1 MRRLVLLALCACS
14 AVVCV
19 PKSGRNKRQQ
29 QQQVLPGIPVEELAY
44 TRQAVCT
51 ENGRFYQVN
60 DQWERPYMGSTLLC
74 TCKGSAG
81 IQCESK
87 PAGEEMCFDKVN
99 ARSYR
104 VGETYERPKDGMI
117 WDCTCIGSG
126 RGKISCT
133 IANRCH
139 EGGRSYRIGETWT
152 RPHDTGDYMLECVC
166 LGNGKGEWTC
176 KPIAERCYDTSVG
189 ASYVVGQ
196 TWEKP
201 YQGWMIVDCTCLG
214 EGNGRI
220 TCTSRN
226 RCNDQ
231 DMRKSYRIGET
242 WTKVDSQGRAQQCV
256 CTGNGRGEWKCES
269 HTSAQTALGS
279 GSGLSTQVKPVTHQL
294 NILPVL
300 AEIGTCQTR
309 SGTIYYDGMRWVQ
322 TQGSQQMICTCVNGG
337 IGCEEWDGQS
347 HVYGG
352 NSNGQ
357 PCVFPFTFGGKTH
370 YSCISE
376 GRTDG
381 QLWCSTT
388 SDYDT
393 DRQYSFCTQRNLM
406 VTTRGGNSNGA
417 LCQFPFLYNGRNY
430 TDCTADGRRD
440 GMKWCGTTANYDD
453 ERRYGFCPMAA
464 HEEICTV
471 NDVMYRLGD
480 EWDKR
485 HDTMGHMMR
494 CKCVGNGRGEWSCVA
509 HSQIRDQCIVDGLT
523 YEVDQTFDKR
533 HNEGYMMNCTCF
545 GQGRGRWKCDAI
557 DQCQEA
563 ETKVFYQIGE
573 TWDKVSH
580 GVRYRCTCYGN
591 GIGEHACE
599 PLESRVPVR
608 VTITETGNQPNS
620 HPIQWNPPAS
630 AHITQYILKWKVKN
644 TRTPWR
650 EVIIPSHINS
660 YTISGLKPGLTYEGQ
675 LISILNYGHREVTRF
690 DFTTSSG
697 SLVPTEGVTTQNT
710 RVLDTSESITEITSS
725 SFVVSWTSASETI
738 SGFRVQYELSEEGAE
753 PTVIDLPRTSTSVN
767 IDRLLP
773 GRTYHVQVYEVEPEG
788 DTNLILTT
796 TQTTAPDTPSDHRVT
811 EVRETSIVI
820 SWTKPHAP
828 ITGYRVV
835 YTPSV
840 EGSST
845 ELNLPETV
853 TSVTLVDLQPGQ
865 SYNVSI
871 FAVEG
876 NLESEAVVLQ
886 VRTAGE
892 SQPEEVQAP
901 TELQFYEV
909 TDVKITITWTGPP
922 SEVSGY
928 RVTYEPVSSDG
939 HSTQRPLALP
949 TTPNAYAEITHLQPG
964 TLYRFYVYAVY
975 GGAESQPLVGE
986 KSTRPDAPTDLRFP
1000 DVTEDTVLV
1009 VWSAPQARITGYRLY
1024 ITTEDS
1030 TSPTLLRIRPEE
1042 TQYTVPNLQPDT
1054 MYTVTLHSEHG
1065 STLSEGVSGTV
1076 TTTVPIGNAPR
1087 FSTDV
1092 TDSSII
1098 ISWTPVPRFSYRM
1111 SVKPSQGGEAPRVV
1125 TSDSGSIYISGLT
1138 PGVEY
1143 TYSLQPIINGRKQ
1156 GNAITRNVVT
1166 PLSPPSDL
1174 NLVSNPNTGDLSV
1187 RWRESTTP
1195 DITGYRVT
1203 CTPTLGQRAN
1213 SLEEF
1218 VRGQQT
1224 SCTLENLSPGVEYNV
1239 SVYTVKNHIESEPI
1253 SSVITQDVPKV
1264 SDLGYVNVTDTTI
1277 GIQWTL
1283 LNHPAVTGYR
1293 VTVLA
1298 AGESLPI
1305 LEDSLDSGTGF
1316 YTVRG
1321 LEPGVDYH
1329 ISVITL
1335 TEESESEPTTIT
1347 QQTQAGVPAPTN
1359 LKFGE
1364 VGPDSMRLSW
1374 TRPSVRQSEI
1384 SRFVIRY
1391 HPSNDDD
1398 NIQEVN
1404 VGGATSTYLLQHLL
1418 PVTEYVVSVSCV
1430 YGQRESTP
1438 VTGRQTTNLD
1448 SPSGLVF
1455 SDVFTHSFTANW
1467 QAPRAPITGYRLAYE
1482 ATSGGRRQEERLPP
1496 SRTRYALNNLQPN
1509 TLYTLRIYAVSGRQE
1524 SQPLTGTQATISDAP
1539 TDLEVTSST
1548 PNSITIS
1555 WDAPAIPVRY
1565 YRIKHEQTGERGSGQ
1580 EFTVPG
1586 TESTATIGGL
1596 QPGTDYTVTIY
1607 AVTGRGDSPASST
1620 PTIITHRTG
1629 SHGVPSPSD
1638 LEVTDIQDQAIVVR
1652 WSPAR
1657 GPITGYRV
1665 TGRPRNGVGPTF
1677 SKEVGP
1683 DQTEL
1688 RITGL
1693 VPTVEYVISVYAIS
1707 RDGESTP
1714 VVEKA
1719 TTIKSVPSPSD
1730 LDVTDIQDQ
1739 AIVVRWSPARGPIT
1753 GYRVTGSPKNGVGP
1767 TFSKEVGPD
1776 QTELRITGLVPTVEY
1791 VISVYA
1797 IGRDGKSTPVVERA
1811 TTIKPT
1817 DSPTDLTFSDVDSSS
1832 VRVSW
1837 RPPQGRV
1844 TSYRVFYSSPETGE
1858 REWSPAPSRND
1869 DNVLLQHLRP
1879 GTEYSVRVIATTD
1892 RGATAELAGT
1902 HTTVVP
1908 APTNIQ
1914 FGDVG
1919 PSSFV
1924 VLWRA
1929 PGIRL
1934 NGYRVLVKPKN
1945 NIAQPK
1951 ELNVAPD
1958 SMQVTVTG
1966 LLVSTVYEV
1975 YVYALKDSVSSP
1987 PLVGEV
1993 TTTGED
1999 ISPPRRPRVNE
2010 VKDTSI
2016 TLNWRAKIE
2025 PITGFLIEATPISG
2039 NYPTIRKEIPGEH
2052 RSAVITGLHPGTAY
2066 KINIYTL
2073 NGDRRS
2079 APFTLSTNTI
2089 GSSLQPPTDLR
2100 FQALSPTSISF
2111 NWQPPTSHITGYY
2124 ITYEEEGSSPRELT
2138 PRPHAGTNYATITGL
2153 KPATV
2158 YIIKIIA
2165 LQNTLRSPPLV
2176 GKARTQE
2183 SLLLPLPIPPRHNT
2197 LGPLDVPETDILVN
2211 VVGPTVQPGPGE
2223 GGQGMEYTEYNNQP
2237 TLPHSGHRPNPYV
2250 PGTGQTLIY
2259 VPAPGPDGS
2268 RVPKVVQLSD
2278 RNAHGFTF
2286 PENKTGTPQEAQT
2299 QTTVSWQPFR
2309 QSKAYLVTCHPVTQ
2323 RNEKMFQ
2330 LQLPSTSTSA
2340 TLIGLTSGASYRVL
2354 VEALKDALKYK
2365 ILDEVITAGNTD
2377 PAGVPASD
2385 DSCYDTLT
2393 ATHHNIGDEW
2403 ERMSETGF
2411 KLWCR
2416 CLGLGSG
2423 HFRCDSSK
2431 WCHDNGHNY
2440 LIGERWERRAE
2451 NGHMMS
2457 CTCLGN
2463 GKGEFKCEPHEST
2476 CYDEGKTYQVG
2487 NQWQKEYLGAICTCI
2502 CYGGQQGWRCENCK
2516 KPGTEINTHLLK
2528 PVRYGD
2534 GIAKVNIH
2542 CPIECLRPDIL
2553 ADAVANPNPLE

>member
-1 MRRLVLLALCACS
+1 MRRFVLLALCACS
-14 AVVCV
+14 AVVCL
-19 PKSGRNKRQQ
+19 PKSERNKRQGQ
-29 QQQVLPGIPVEELAY
+29 QQQVLDIPVDELAY
-44 TRQAVCT
+44 ARQAGCT
-51 ENGRFYQVN
+51 ENGQFYKVN
-60 DQWERPYMGSTLLC
+60 DQWERPYMDSTLLC
-74 TCKGSAG
+74 TCRGSAG
-81 IQCESK
+81 VQCESK
-87 PAGEEMCFDKVN
+87 PAAEEICFDKIN

-139 EGGRSYRIGETWT
+139 EGGRSYKIGETWT
-152 RPHDTGDYMLECVC
+152 RPHDTGDYMLECMC

-176 KPIAERCYDTSVG
+176 KPIAERCYDTSLG
-189 ASYVVGQ
+189 TSYVVGQ

-201 YQGWMIVDCTCLG
+201 YQDWMIVDCTCLG

-231 DMRKSYRIGET
+231 DMRKAYRIGET
-242 WTKVDSQGRAQQCV
+242 WTKVDSQGRQQQCV

-269 HTSAQTALGS
+269 HSSAQNALGECDTGS
-279 GSGLSTQVKPVTHQL
+279 GSALSTEVRPVTHQL
-294 NILPVL
+294 AILPELV
-300 AEIGTCQTR
+300 EIGACQTR
-309 SGTIYYDGMRWVQ
+309 SGTTYYNGMRWVQ

-337 IGCEEWDGQS
+337 ISCEEW
-347 HVYGG
+347 V
-352 NSNGQ
+352 
-357 PCVFPFTFGGKTH
+357 
-370 YSCISE
+370 
-376 GRTDG
+376 
-381 QLWCSTT
+381 
-388 SDYDT
+388 
-393 DRQYSFCTQRNLM
+393 M

-417 LCQFPFLYNGRNY
+417 LCYFPFLYNDRNY

-440 GMKWCGTTANYDD
+440 GMKWCGTTANYDN
-453 ERRYGFCPMAA
+453 ERHYGFCPMAA

-494 CKCVGNGRGEWSCVA
+494 CKCLGNGRGEWSCVA
-509 HSQIRDQCIVDGLT
+509 YSQLRDQCIVDGLT
-523 YEVDQTFDKR
+523 YEVDQKFDKR
-533 HNEGYMMNCTCF
+533 HREGYMMNCTCF
-545 GQGRGRWKCDAI
+545 GQGRGRWKCDPI
-557 DQCQEA
+557 DQCQDV

-573 TWDKVSH
+573 TWDKVNH
-580 GVRYRCTCYGN
+580 GVQYRCTCYGN
-591 GIGEHACE
+591 GIGEQACE
-599 PLESRVPVR
+599 PLQSRLPVR

-630 AHITQYILKWKVKN
+630 SHITHQKN
-644 TRTPWR
+644 TRTPWK
-650 EVIIPSHINS
+650 EVVIPGHVNS

-675 LISILNYGHREVTRF
+675 LISILSYGHREVTRF
-690 DFTTSSG
+690 DFTTSYG
-697 SLVPTEGVTTQNT
+697 SLIPTEGVTRNNI
-710 RVLDTSESITEITSS
+710 RVVDASESITEITSS

-773 GRTYHVQVYEVEPEG
+773 GRTYQVQVYEVEPEG
-788 DTNLILTT
+788 NMNLILTT
-796 TQTTAPDTPSDHRVT
+796 TQTTAPDTTTEHRVT
-811 EVRETSIVI
+811 DVGETSIVI
-820 SWTKPHAP
+820 SWTKPQAP

-835 YTPSV
+835 YTPSL

-845 ELNLPETV
+845 ELILPETV

-876 NLESEAVVLQ
+876 NLESEPVVLQ
-886 VRTAGE
+886 VHTAGE
-892 SQPEEVQAP
+892 AQPEEVQAP

-909 TDVKITITWTGPP
+909 TDVKITITWKGPP

-928 RVTYEPVSSDG
+928 RVTYEPVGSDG
-939 HSTQRPLALP
+939 RATQRSLQLP
-949 TTPNAYAEITHLQPG
+949 VTPNAYAEITHLQPG
-964 TLYRFYVYAVY
+964 TLYRIYVYSVY
-975 GGAESQPLVGE
+975 GGTESQPLVGE
-986 KSTRPDAPTDLRFP
+986 KLTRPDAPTELRFP

-1009 VWSAPQARITGYRLY
+1009 AWSAPQAPITGYRLV
-1024 ITTEDS
+1024 ITAED
-1030 TSPTLLRIRPEE
+1030 TTPPKQWRVRPEE
-1042 TQYTVPNLQPDT
+1042 TQYTIQDLRPDT
-1054 MYTVTLHSEHG
+1054 MYTITLHSEQG
-1065 STLSEGVSGTV
+1065 NTLSEGVSGTV
-1076 TTTVPIGNAPR
+1076 TTSVPVGNAPR

-1092 TDSSII
+1092 TDTSII
-1098 ISWTPVPRFSYRM
+1098 ISWTPVPRFSYKM

-1143 TYSLQPIINGRKQ
+1143 TYSLQPIFSGRRP
-1156 GNAITRNVVT
+1156 GSPITRNVVT
-1166 PLSPPSDL
+1166 PLSPPSHL
-1174 NLVSNPNTGDLSV
+1174 NLVSNPDTGNLNV
-1187 RWRESTTP
+1187 YWQPTTTP

-1203 CTPTLGQRAN
+1203 CTPTTGQRGN

-1218 VRGQQT
+1218 VRDGET
-1224 SCTLENLSPGVEYNV
+1224 SCTLENLSPGVEYNI
-1239 SVYTVKNHIESEPI
+1239 SVYAVKNHMESEPI

-1264 SDLGYVNVTDTTI
+1264 KDLGYVNVTDTTI
-1277 GIQWTL
+1277 GIQWTPIT
-1283 LNHPAVTGYR
+1283 HAAVTGYHI
-1293 VTVLA
+1293 TVLA
-1298 AGESLPI
+1298 TGESLPI
-1305 LEDSLDSGTGF
+1305 LEDTLDSSTGF
-1316 YTVRG
+1316 YLVRG

-1329 ISVITL
+1329 ISIVVL
-1335 TEESESEPTTIT
+1335 TEERESEPTTIT
-1347 QQTQAGVPAPTN
+1347 QQTQAAVPAPTN

-1398 NIQEVN
+1398 NVQEVN
-1404 VGGATSTYLLQHLL
+1404 VGGATSTYLLQNLL
-1418 PVTEYVVSVSCV
+1418 PVTEYMVSVSCV
-1430 YGQRESTP
+1430 YSERESIP
-1438 VTGRQTTNLD
+1438 ITGRQTTILD
-1448 SPSGLVF
+1448 APTALIF
-1455 SDVFTHSFTANW
+1455 SDVLTHSFTANW
-1467 QAPRAPITGYRLAYE
+1467 RAPRAQITGYRLVYE
-1482 ATSGGRRQEERLPP
+1482 ATSGGRRHEERLPP
-1496 SRTRYALNNLQPN
+1496 SRTHYALNNLQPD
-1509 TLYTLRIYAVSGRQE
+1509 TLYTLHIYAISGRQE
-1524 SQPLTGTQATISDAP
+1524 SQPLTGTQSTISDAP

-1548 PNSITIS
+1548 PTSITIS

-1565 YRIKHEQTGERGSGQ
+1565 YRIKYGQSGERGPGQ

-1586 TESTATIGGL
+1586 TDSTATISGL
-1596 QPGTDYTVTIY
+1596 QPGRDYTITIY

-1629 SHGVPSPSD
+1629 SHGAPSTTDLDVSD
-1638 LEVTDIQDQAIVVR
+1638 VQDQAIIVR
-1652 WSPAR
+1652 WTPAR
-1657 GPITGYRV
+1657 GPVAGYRV
-1665 TGRPRNGVGPTF
+1665 TGKPKNGVGPTF

-1683 DQTEL
+1683 DKTEL

-1714 VVEKA
+1714 VVQKA
-1719 TTIKSVPSPSD
+1719 TKIET
-1730 LDVTDIQDQ
+1730 
-1739 AIVVRWSPARGPIT
+1739 
-1753 GYRVTGSPKNGVGP
+1753 
-1767 TFSKEVGPD
+1767 PD
-1776 QTELRITGLVPTVEY
+1776 R
-1791 VISVYA
+1791 
-1797 IGRDGKSTPVVERA
+1797 
-1811 TTIKPT
+1811 PT
-1817 DSPTDLTFSDVDSSS
+1817 DMRFPDVDSS
-1832 VRVSW
+1832 
-1837 RPPQGRV
+1837 G
-1844 TSYRVFYSSPETGE
+1844 
-1858 REWSPAPSRND
+1858 
-1869 DNVLLQHLRP
+1869 L
-1879 GTEYSVRVIATTD
+1879 TD
-1892 RGATAELAGT
+1892 RSSTPESEGT
-1902 HTTVVP
+1902 HTTAGVP
-1908 APTNIQ
+1908 SPTNIQ

-1924 VLWRA
+1924 VLWR
-1929 PGIRL
+1929 PPSVRL
-1934 NGYRVLVKPKN
+1934 NGYRILVTPKN
-1945 NIAQPK
+1945 NFAHPK

-1958 SMQVTVTG
+1958 AMQATVTG
-1966 LLVSTVYEV
+1966 LLVSTLYEV
-1975 YVYALKDSVSSP
+1975 HVYALKDSASSP
-1987 PLVGEV
+1987 PLIGEIS
-1993 TTTGED
+1993 TTED
-1999 ISPPRRPRVNE
+1999 ISPPRRSRINE

-2016 TLNWRAKIE
+2016 TISWRSKIE
-2025 PITGFLIEATPISG
+2025 PMTGFLIEAKPLSG
-2039 NYPTIRKEIPGEH
+2039 ESPTIRKEIPAEQ
-2052 RSAVITGLHPGTAY
+2052 RSVVITGLQPATTY
-2066 KINIYTL
+2066 SINIYTL

-2079 APFTLSTNTI
+2079 APFTLIAKTI
-2089 GSSLQPPTDLR
+2089 GSSLPPPTDLQ
-2100 FQALSPTSISF
+2100 FLALTPTSISF
-2111 NWQPPTSHITGYY
+2111 KWQPPTSRITGYY
-2124 ITYEEEGSSPRELT
+2124 VTYEEEGKSPRELT
-2138 PRPHAGTNYATITGL
+2138 PRPHAGANYASITDL

-2165 LQNTLRSPPLV
+2165 LQNTMRSPALV
-2176 GKARTQE
+2176 GRATTQE
-2183 SLLLPLPIPPRHNT
+2183 SDFTLPSRSHSS
-2197 LGPLDVPETDILVN
+2197 LGPLDVPETEIVVN
-2211 VVGPTVQPGPGE
+2211 VMGPTVQPRPDKH
-2223 GGQGMEYTEYNNQP
+2223 GQGMEYTEYNNQP
-2237 TLPHSGHRPNPYV
+2237 TLPHSGQRPNPYV

-2259 VPAPGPDGS
+2259 VPAPGSDGS
-2268 RVPKVVQLSD
+2268 RVPKVVQLSE
-2278 RNAHGFTF
+2278 RNAHNFLF

-2299 QTTVSWQPFR
+2299 QTTISWKPFR
-2309 QSKAYLVTCHPVTQ
+2309 QSKAYIVSCQPVTN

-2330 LQLPSTSTSA
+2330 MQLPATSTSA

-2377 PAGVPASD
+2377 PARVPASD
-2385 DSCYDTLT
+2385 DSCYDTIT
-2393 ATHHNIGDEW
+2393 AAHYNVGDEW

-2431 WCHDNGHNY
+2431 WCHDNGNNY
-2440 LIGERWERRAE
+2440 RIGERWERQAE

-2476 CYDEGKTYQVG
+2476 CYDDGKTYQVG
-2487 NQWQKEYLGAICTCI
+2487 NQWQKEYLGAICTCT

-2516 KPGTEINTHLLK
+2516 KPGTEINTQMLR

-2553 ADAVANPNPLE
+2553 ADAVANPNPRE

>member
-14 AVVCV
+14 AVLCL
-19 PKSGRNKRQQ
+19 PQSSRNKRQGQ
-29 QQQVLPGIPVEELAY
+29 QQQVLDIPAEELALA
-44 TRQAVCT
+44 RQAGCM
-51 ENGRFYQVN
+51 ENGQFYRVN
-60 DQWERPYMGSTLLC
+60 DQWERPYMDSTVLC

-81 IQCESK
+81 VQCESK
-87 PAGEEMCFDKVN
+87 PAAEEMCFDKIN

-176 KPIAERCYDTSVG
+176 KPIAERCYDTSQG
-189 ASYVVGQ
+189 MSYVVGQ
-196 TWEKP
+196 TWEKL

-231 DMRKSYRIGET
+231 DMRQSYRIGET
-242 WTKVDSQGRAQQCV
+242 WNKVDSQGRKQQCI
-256 CTGNGRGEWKCES
+256 CMGNGRGEWKCES
-269 HTSAQTALGS
+269 HLSAQTALGS
-279 GSGLSTQVKPVTHQL
+279 GSALSTEVRPVTHQL
-294 NILPVL
+294 TIVPELV
-300 AEIGTCQTR
+300 EIGACQTG
-309 SGTIYYDGMRWVQ
+309 SGTTYYNGMRWVQ

-347 HVYGG
+347 QVYGG

-357 PCVFPFTFGGKTH
+357 PCVFPFVFGEKTH

-388 SDYDT
+388 SNYDV

-417 LCQFPFLYNGRNY
+417 QCHFPFLYNGRNY

-440 GMKWCGTTANYDD
+440 GMKWCGTTANYDE

-494 CKCVGNGRGEWSCVA
+494 CKCLGNGRGEWSCIA
-509 HSQIRDQCIVDGLT
+509 YSQLRDQCIVEGLT
-523 YEVDQTFDKR
+523 YEVGQKFDKR

-573 TWDKVSH
+573 AWDKVSH
-580 GVRYRCTCYGN
+580 GVQYRCTCYGN

-599 PLESRVPVR
+599 PLQARVPVR
-608 VTITETGNQPNS
+608 VTITETANQPNS

-630 AHITQYILKWKVKN
+630 AHITQYILKWRVKN
-644 TRTPWR
+644 TRTPWK
-650 EVIIPSHINS
+650 EVVIPSHINS

-675 LISILNYGHREVTRF
+675 LISILSYGHREVTRF
-690 DFTTSSG
+690 DFTTSYG
-697 SLVPTEGVTTQNT
+697 SLVPTEGVSTEPI
-710 RVLDTSESITEITSS
+710 RVVDTSESITEITSS
-725 SFVVSWTSASETI
+725 SFIVSWTSASETI

-753 PTVIDLPRTSTSVN
+753 PTVIDLPRTTTSVN

-773 GRTYHVQVYEVEPEG
+773 GRTYQVQVYEVEPEG
-788 DTNLILTT
+788 TMNLILTT
-796 TQTTAPDTPSDHRVT
+796 TQTTAPDTPTNHQVT
-811 EVRETSIVI
+811 DVGETSIVI
-820 SWTKPHAP
+820 SWTKPQAP
-828 ITGYRVV
+828 ITSYRVV
-835 YTPSV
+835 YTPV
-840 EGSST
+840 LEGSST
-845 ELNLPETV
+845 ELILPETV

-871 FAVEG
+871 YAVEE
-876 NLESEAVVLQ
+876 NLESEPVVLQ
-886 VRTAGE
+886 VHTAGE
-892 SQPEEVQAP
+892 QQPEEVQAP

-928 RVTYEPVSSDG
+928 RVTYEPVGSDG
-939 HSTQRPLALP
+939 RATQKPLQFP
-949 TTPNAYAEITHLQPG
+949 ITPNAYAEITHLQPG
-964 TLYRFYVYAVY
+964 TLYRFHVYAIY

-986 KSTRPDAPTDLRFP
+986 KSTRPKAPTDLRFP
-1000 DVTEDTVLV
+1000 DVTEDTILV
-1009 VWSAPQARITGYRLY
+1009 MWSAPLGQITGYRLF
-1024 ITTEDS
+1024 ITTKDS
-1030 TSPTLLRIRPEE
+1030 ARPTQVRVRPEE
-1042 TQYTVPNLQPDT
+1042 TQYTIQDLQPNT
-1054 MYTVTLHSEHG
+1054 LYTITVHSEQG
-1065 STLSEGVSGTV
+1065 STLSEGISGSI
-1076 TTTVPIGNAPR
+1076 TTSVPFGNAPR

-1092 TDSSII
+1092 TDTSII

-1138 PGVEY
+1138 PGVDY
-1143 TYSLQPIINGRKQ
+1143 IYSLQPIFNGRRQ
-1156 GNAITRNVVT
+1156 GNPITRNIIT
-1166 PLSPPSDL
+1166 PLSPPSHL
-1174 NLVSNPNTGDLSV
+1174 NLVSSPDTGNLNV
-1187 RWRESTTP
+1187 HWQATTTP

-1203 CTPTLGQRAN
+1203 CTPTTGQRGN

-1218 VRGQQT
+1218 VRGGQT
-1224 SCTLENLSPGVEYNV
+1224 SCTLENLSPGIEYNV
-1239 SVYTVKNHIESEPI
+1239 SVYAVKNHLESEPI

-1264 SDLGYVNVTDTTI
+1264 RDLGYVNVTDTTI

-1283 LNHPAVTGYR
+1283 IKNAAVTGYR
-1293 VTVLA
+1293 ITVLA

-1305 LEDSLDSGTGF
+1305 LEDTLDSSTSF
-1316 YTVRG
+1316 YLVRG

-1329 ISVITL
+1329 ISVIVL

-1347 QQTQAGVPAPTN
+1347 QQTQAAIPGPTN
-1359 LKFGE
+1359 LNFGE
-1364 VGPDSMRLSW
+1364 VGPDSMRVSW

-1391 HPSNDDD
+1391 HPGNDDD

-1404 VGGATSTYLLQHLL
+1404 VGGATSTYLLQNLL
-1418 PVTEYVVSVSCV
+1418 PVTEYVVSVSCM
-1430 YGQRESTP
+1430 YGERESTP
-1438 VTGRQTTNLD
+1438 ATGRQTTTLD
-1448 SPSGLVF
+1448 APTTLVF
-1455 SDVFTHSFTANW
+1455 SDVHTHSFTAHW
-1467 QAPRAPITGYRLAYE
+1467 RAPRAQITGYRLVYE

-1496 SRTRYALNNLQPN
+1496 SRTHYVLNNLQPD
-1509 TLYTLRIYAVSGRQE
+1509 TLYTIHLYAIRGHQE
-1524 SQPLTGTQATISDAP
+1524 SQPLTGTQSTISDAP
-1539 TDLEVTSST
+1539 TDLVVSSST
-1548 PNSITIS
+1548 PTSIVIS

-1565 YRIKHEQTGERGSGQ
+1565 YRITYGQSGERGPGQ

-1586 TESTATIGGL
+1586 TDSTATITGL
-1596 QPGTDYTVTIY
+1596 KPGADYTITIY

-1629 SHGVPSPSD
+1629 SHGAPSTTD
-1638 LEVTDIQDQAIVVR
+1638 LDVSDIQDQAILVR
-1652 WSPAR
+1652 WTPAR
-1657 GPITGYRV
+1657 GPISGYRV
-1665 TGRPRNGVGPTF
+1665 TGNPKNGVGPTF

-1683 DQTEL
+1683 DKTEL

-1693 VPTVEYVISVYAIS
+1693 VPTVEYVI
-1707 RDGESTP
+1707 R
-1714 VVEKA
+1714 
-1719 TTIKSVPSPSD
+1719 
-1730 LDVTDIQDQ
+1730 
-1739 AIVVRWSPARGPIT
+1739 
-1753 GYRVTGSPKNGVGP
+1753 
-1767 TFSKEVGPD
+1767 
-1776 QTELRITGLVPTVEY
+1776 
-1791 VISVYA
+1791 VYA
-1797 IGRDGKSTPVVERA
+1797 IGRDGETTPVVQKSVKA
-1811 TTIKPT
+1811 P
-1817 DSPTDLTFSDVDSSS
+1817 DSPTDLRYPDIDSSA
-1832 VRVSW
+1832 VPDR
-1837 RPPQGRV
+1837 
-1844 TSYRVFYSSPETGE
+1844 SSP
-1858 REWSPAPSRND
+1858 
-1869 DNVLLQHLRP
+1869 
-1879 GTEYSVRVIATTD
+1879 TES
-1892 RGATAELAGT
+1892 EGT
-1902 HTTVVP
+1902 HTTASVP

-1924 VLWRA
+1924 VLWR
-1929 PGIRL
+1929 PPTGKL
-1934 NGYRVLVKPKN
+1934 NGYRVLVTPKN
-1945 NIAQPK
+1945 NFAEPK
-1951 ELNVAPD
+1951 EMNVAPD
-1958 SMQVTVTG
+1958 AMQVTVTG
-1966 LLVSTVYEV
+1966 LLVSTLYEV
-1975 YVYALKDSVSSP
+1975 RVYALKDSASSP
-1987 PLVGEV
+1987 PLIGEIS
-1993 TTTGED
+1993 TTED
-1999 ISPPRRPRVNE
+1999 ISPPRRSRINE

-2016 TLNWRAKIE
+2016 TISWRAKIE
-2025 PITGFLIEATPISG
+2025 PLTGFLVEAKPISG
-2039 NYPTIRKEIPGEH
+2039 ESPTIRKELSAEH
-2052 RSAVITGLHPGTAY
+2052 RSAVITGLQPATTY
-2066 KINIYTL
+2066 SINIYTL

-2079 APFTLSTNTI
+2079 APFTLIAKTI
-2089 GSSLQPPTDLR
+2089 GSSLPAPTDLQ
-2100 FQALSPTSISF
+2100 FLSLTPSSISF
-2111 NWQPPTSHITGYY
+2111 KWQPPTSRITGYY
-2124 ITYEEEGSSPRELT
+2124 ITYEEEGSSPQELT
-2138 PRPHAGTNYATITGL
+2138 PRPHAGTNYASITGL

-2165 LQNTLRSPPLV
+2165 LQNSLRSPPLV
-2176 GKARTQE
+2176 GKARTHY
-2183 SLLLPLPIPPRHNT
+2183 SGSTLPVLPHHNT
-2197 LGPLDVPETDILVN
+2197 GGPMDVPETEIVVN
-2211 VVGPTVQPGPGE
+2211 VVGPTVQPRPDE
-2223 GGQGMEYTEYNNQP
+2223 RGQGMEYTEYNNQLTP
-2237 TLPHSGHRPNPYV
+2237 PHSGQRPNPYV

-2278 RNAHGFTF
+2278 RNAHGFLF

-2299 QTTVSWQPFR
+2299 QTTISWNPFK
-2309 QSKAYLVTCHPVTQ
+2309 QSKAYIVTCHPITHPT
-2323 RNEKMFQ
+2323 EKMFQ
-2330 LQLPSTSTSA
+2330 MQLPATSTSA

-2365 ILDEVITAGNTD
+2365 ILDEVITTSNTD
-2377 PAGVPASD
+2377 PARVPTSD

-2403 ERMSETGF
+2403 ERMSDTGF

-2431 WCHDNGHNY
+2431 WCHDSGHNY
-2440 LIGERWERRAE
+2440 RIGERWERRSE
-2451 NGHMMS
+2451 NGQLMS

-2476 CYDEGKTYQVG
+2476 CYDDGKTYQVG
-2487 NQWQKEYLGAICTCI
+2487 NQWQKEYLGAICTCT

-2534 GIAKVNIH
+2534 GIARVNIH

-2553 ADAVANPNPLE
+2553 ADAVANPNPRE

>member
-19 PKSGRNKRQQ
+19 PQTGRNKRQGL
-29 QQQVLPGIPVEELAY
+29 QQVLDVPVDELAH
-44 TRQAVCT
+44 TRQAGCT
-51 ENGRFYQVN
+51 ENGRSYRVN

-74 TCKGSAG
+74 TCRGPAG

-87 PAGEEMCFDKVN
+87 PAAEELCYDKIN

-126 RGKISCT
+126 RGKLSCT

-176 KPIAERCYDTSVG
+176 KPIAERCYDTSLG
-189 ASYVVGQ
+189 TSYVVGQ
-196 TWEKP
+196 TWEKAF
-201 YQGWMIVDCTCLG
+201 QGWMMVDCMCMG
-214 EGNGRI
+214 DGNGRI

-231 DMRKSYRIGET
+231 DMKKSYRVGET
-242 WTKVDSQGRAQQCV
+242 WTKVDSQGRKQQCL

-269 HTSAQTALGS
+269 HTSVQTALGECDTGS
-279 GSGLSTQVKPVTHQL
+279 GSTLSTQVKPVTHQL
-294 NILPVL
+294 NIVPELL
-300 AEIGTCQTR
+300 EIGACQTG
-309 SGTIYYDGMRWVQ
+309 SGTTYYSGMRWVQ
-322 TQGSQQMICTCVNGG
+322 TQGSQQMICTCINGG
-337 IGCEEWDGQS
+337 IGCKEWDGQA

-357 PCVFPFTFGGKTH
+357 PCVFPFVFDGKTH

-393 DRQYSFCTQRNLM
+393 DRQYSFCTQRNMM

-417 LCQFPFLYNGRNY
+417 LCHFPFLYNGRNY
-430 TDCTADGRRD
+430 TDCTSDGRRD
-440 GMKWCGTTANYDD
+440 GMKWCGTTANYDE
-453 ERRYGFCPMAA
+453 ERRYGFCPMAS
-464 HEEICTV
+464 HEEVCTV

-494 CKCVGNGRGEWSCVA
+494 CKCLGNGRGEWSCIA
-509 HSQIRDQCIVDGLT
+509 HSQLRDQCIVDGLT
-523 YEVDQTFDKR
+523 YEVGQTFDKR

-599 PLESRVPVR
+599 PLQSRVPVR

-630 AHITQYILKWKVKN
+630 AHITQYILKWRVKN
-644 TRTPWR
+644 TRTPWK
-650 EVIIPSHINS
+650 EVLIPSHINS

-675 LISILNYGHREVTRF
+675 LISILSYGHREVTRF
-690 DFTTSSG
+690 DFTTSYG
-697 SLVPTEGVTTQNT
+697 SLVPTEGVTTLPT
-710 RVLDTSESITEITSS
+710 REVDRSESITEITSS

-753 PTVIDLPRTSTSVN
+753 PTVIDLPRTATSVN
-767 IDRLLP
+767 IDNLLP
-773 GRTYHVQVYEVEPEG
+773 GRTYHVRVYEVDLEG
-788 DTNLILTT
+788 GENVILTT
-796 TQTTAPDTPSDHRVT
+796 SQTTAPDTPSDHRVRDVG
-811 EVRETSIVI
+811 EMSIVI
-820 SWTKPHAP
+820 SWTKPQAP

-845 ELNLPETV
+845 ELILPETV

-871 FAVEG
+871 FAVKE
-876 NLESEAVVLQ
+876 NLESVPVVLQ
-886 VRTAGE
+886 VHTAGE
-892 SQPEEVQAP
+892 SRPEEVQAP

-928 RVTYEPVSSDG
+928 RVTYEPVSPDG
-939 HSTQRPLALP
+939 HTTQKPLALP

-986 KSTRPDAPTDLRFP
+986 KSTRPDAPTALHFP

-1009 VWSAPQARITGYRLY
+1009 AWSAPQAQITGYRFY
-1024 ITTEDS
+1024 ITAEDS
-1030 TSPTLLRIRPEE
+1030 TSPTQLRVRPEE
-1042 TQYTVPNLQPDT
+1042 TQYTIQDLQPDT
-1054 MYTVTLHSEHG
+1054 VYTITVHSEQG
-1065 STLSEGVSGTV
+1065 NTLSEGVSGTV
-1076 TTTVPIGNAPR
+1076 TTSVPFGNAPR
-1087 FSTDV
+1087 FSADV
-1092 TDSSII
+1092 TDTSII

-1143 TYSLQPIINGRKQ
+1143 TYSLQPLFNGRRQ
-1156 GNAITRNVVT
+1156 GSPITRNVVT
-1166 PLSPPSDL
+1166 PLSPPSNL
-1174 NLVSNPNTGDLSV
+1174 NVVSNPDTGELNV

-1203 CTPTLGQRAN
+1203 CTPTSGQRGN

-1218 VRGQQT
+1218 VRGRQT

-1239 SVYTVKNHIESEPI
+1239 SVYTVKNHLESEPI

-1264 SDLGYVNVTDTTI
+1264 KDLGYVNVTDTTI
-1277 GIQWTL
+1277 GIQWTPI
-1283 LNHPAVTGYR
+1283 NNAAVTGYR
-1293 VTVLA
+1293 ITVLA

-1305 LEDSLDSGTGF
+1305 LEDSLDSSTSF

-1329 ISVITL
+1329 ISVIVL

-1347 QQTQAGVPAPTN
+1347 QQTQAAIPAPTN
-1359 LKFGE
+1359 LNFGE

-1430 YGQRESTP
+1430 YGERESTP
-1438 VTGRQTTNLD
+1438 VTGRQTTTLD
-1448 SPSGLVF
+1448 APTGLVF
-1455 SDVFTHSFTANW
+1455 SDVFTHSFTAHW
-1467 QAPRAPITGYRLAYE
+1467 QAPRSPITGYRLVYE

-1509 TLYTLRIYAVSGRQE
+1509 TLYTLYIYAVSGRQE
-1524 SQPLTGTQATISDAP
+1524 SQPLTGTQSTISDAP

-1548 PNSITIS
+1548 PKSITIS

-1565 YRIKHEQTGERGSGQ
+1565 YRIKHEQTGERGPGQ

-1586 TESTATIGGL
+1586 TESTATISGL
-1596 QPGTDYTVTIY
+1596 QPGTDYTITIY

-1629 SHGVPSPSD
+1629 SHSIPSP
-1638 LEVTDIQDQAIVVR
+1638 T
-1652 WSPAR
+1652 
-1657 GPITGYRV
+1657 
-1665 TGRPRNGVGPTF
+1665 
-1677 SKEVGP
+1677 
-1683 DQTEL
+1683 
-1688 RITGL
+1688 
-1693 VPTVEYVISVYAIS
+1693 
-1707 RDGESTP
+1707 
-1714 VVEKA
+1714 
-1719 TTIKSVPSPSD
+1719 D

-1739 AIVVRWSPARGPIT
+1739 AILVRWSPARGPIK
-1753 GYRVTGSPKNGVGP
+1753 GYRVTGNPKNGVGP
-1767 TFSKEVGPD
+1767 TFTKEVGPD

-1797 IGRDGKSTPVVERA
+1797 IGRGGESSPAVERTA
-1811 TTIKPT
+1811 TIKTP
-1817 DSPTDLTFSDVDSSS
+1817 DSPEALTFSDVDSSS

-1837 RPPQGRV
+1837 QPPRGRV

-1858 REWSPAPSRND
+1858 LEWTPAPNRD
-1869 DNVLLQHLRP
+1869 DNNVLLQHLRP
-1879 GTEYSVRVIATTD
+1879 GTEYSVRVIAMTD
-1892 RGATAELAGT
+1892 RGATTALEGT
-1902 HTTVVP
+1902 HTIPEASHVKAVP

-1924 VLWRA
+1924 VLWKA
-1929 PGIRL
+1929 PNIRL
-1934 NGYRVLVKPKN
+1934 NGYRVLVTPKN

-1951 ELNVAPD
+1951 EMTVAPD
-1958 SMQVTVTG
+1958 TMQVTVTG

-1975 YVYALKDSVSSP
+1975 HVYALKDSVSSP

-1993 TTTGED
+1993 TTTED
-1999 ISPPRRPRVNE
+1999 ISPPRRLRVSE

-2016 TLNWRAKIE
+2016 TLNWRFKNE
-2025 PITGFLIEATPISG
+2025 PITGFLIEAKPASG
-2039 NYPTIRKEIPGEH
+2039 NYPPISKTIPADQN
-2052 RSAVITGLHPGTAY
+2052 SAIITDLQPGTAY
-2066 KINIYTL
+2066 IINIYTL

-2079 APFTLSTNTI
+2079 APFTLTTKTI
-2089 GSSLQPPTDLR
+2089 GSSLQPPTNLR
-2100 FQALSPTSISF
+2100 FLALTPNSISF

-2124 ITYEEEGSSPRELT
+2124 ITYEEEGGSPRELT

-2153 KPATV
+2153 KPSTV

-2176 GKARTQE
+2176 GRTRTQE
-2183 SLLLPLPIPPRHNT
+2183 SVSLLPVHPRPNT
-2197 LGPLDVPETDILVN
+2197 LGPLDVPETDIVVN
-2211 VVGPTVQPGPGE
+2211 VVGPTVKPRPGE

-2237 TLPHSGHRPNPYV
+2237 TLPHSGHRPNPHV

-2268 RVPKVVQLSD
+2268 RVPKIVQLSD
-2278 RNAHGFTF
+2278 RNAYGFLF
-2286 PENKTGTPQEAQT
+2286 PENKTGTPLEAQT
-2299 QTTVSWQPFR
+2299 QTTISWQPFK
-2309 QSKAYLVTCHPVTQ
+2309 QSTAYLVTCHPVTQ
-2323 RNEKMFQ
+2323 LNEKMFQ
-2330 LQLPSTSTSA
+2330 LQLPATSTSA

-2365 ILDEVITAGNTD
+2365 ILDEIITAGNTD
-2377 PAGVPASD
+2377 PARVPSSE

-2393 ATHHNIGDEW
+2393 ATRYNIGDEW

-2431 WCHDNGHNY
+2431 WCHDNGNNY
-2440 LIGERWERRAE
+2440 RIGERWERQAE
-2451 NGHMMS
+2451 NGHTMT

-2476 CYDEGKTYQVG
+2476 CYDDGKTYQVG
-2487 NQWQKEYLGAICTCI
+2487 NQWQKEYLGAICTCT

-2516 KPGTEINTHLLK
+2516 KPGTEINTHLLR

-2553 ADAVANPNPLE
+2553 ADAVANPNPRVK